1 MYYIYHIPEVKIGCT
16 CQLEK
21 RMKRQGFTEWEI
33 LEVHEDVAIASKRE
47 LELQQ
52 QYGYSVDH
60 VPYNKVLNISNTESC
75 QKGSRAQKQSNKFF
89 EVCSKGSKS
98 RRRLTF
104 EQAQEI
110 RRRHTGKRG
119 QIQILAKE
127 YNMTARSIW
136 RIINNLAYLE
146 P

>member
-33 LEVHEDVAIASKRE
+33 LEVHEDIAVASKRE

-60 VPYNKVLNISNTESC
+60 VSYDKVLNISNTESC
-75 QKGSRAQKQSNKFF
+75 QKGARALVQSDKFF

-98 RRRLTF
+98 RRGITF
-104 EQAQEI
+104 EQAQEV
-110 RRRHTGKRG
+110 RTKFTGKRG

-127 YNMTARSIW
+127 YGISPKQIW
-136 RIINNLAYLE
+136 RIVNNLAYLE